1 MPLTSRVTTS
11 ENIFEQEPAHIEE
24 RAESIGS
31 ARLDRT
37 SLEILITAII
47 GGGKVSV
54 GALAAMT
61 VVGSLMASWSSI
73 YLKTALVAGGLVF
86 PVGFIFVIMGRSELF
101 TENFLIPVVSV
112 FKTERTL
119 GSLAQ
124 LWGLSWAGNMLGC
137 AGAALLLAIPNAV
150 GAPVLQGYAAY
161 TAYKLDLP
169 WLGVFASAV
178 LAGGVM
184 STLTWSL
191 LSVQHSVG
199 RIIIIAAGAYVL
211 IAANLSHSIVSA
223 SVLLVGFHMTGH
235 SLGDV
240 IVWLLI
246 ASAGTWLVG
255 WDCNAIPTGASTPGS
270 RAAIA
275 GLI

>member
-1 MPLTSRVTTS
+1 MATS
-11 ENIFEQEPAHIEE
+11 ENIFEQEPAHIEG
-24 RAESIGS
+24 RAESLGS
-31 ARLDRT
+31 ARLDR
-37 SLEILITAII
+37 SNLEILITAII
-47 GGGKVSV
+47 GGGEVSV

-61 VVGSLMASWSSI
+61 VVGALMTTWSAI
-73 YLKTALVAGGLVF
+73 DLYTALAAAGLVF

-137 AGAALLLAIPNAV
+137 AGAALLLVMPNAV
-150 GAPVLQGYAAY
+150 GGPVLQGYAAY

-169 WLGVFASAV
+169 WLGVFVSAV

-223 SVLLVGFHMTGH
+223 SVLLVGFHMTQHG
-235 SLGDV
+235 LGDV
-240 IVWLLI
+240 IVWLLN
-246 ASAGTWLVG
+246 ASAGNLVG
-255 WDCNAIPTGASTPGS
+255 GVGLVTLFRLAQVRQAPEPGAE
-270 RAAIA
+270 A
-275 GLI
+275 